1 MYLENLTQ
9 PAGSAGY
16 RVLVMTD
23 CDSAIRMMEE
33 AWRGENRHMLRGKSR
48 GAISEAMGAIS
59 EAMCTYRSKLDT
71 VVIMYVPAH
80 RGVSANAC
88 MSMRSQKR
96 TYKRKWT

>member
-1 MYLENLTQ
+1 MAVAMYLENLTQ

-48 GAISEAMGAIS
+48 GGDI
-59 EAMCTYRSKLDT
+59 
-71 VVIMYVPAH
+71 
-80 RGVSANAC
+80 RGDMHVW
-88 MSMRSQKR
+88 K
-96 TYKRKWT
+96 